1 MSHSCGDNW
10 EVKLSLL
17 QMSAA
22 SKLEAEVDRI
32 NTQDNISAEDVY
44 TIYGLS
50 AVLDYPLMASTEASM
65 LQLLR
70 HCNQL
75 RSRSHGHTAAGF
87 LDILS
92 IIAGAY
98 FGQDLQLRQEY
109 REYGL
114 HT

>member
-1 MSHSCGDNW
+1 MNK
-10 EVKLSLL
+10 EFLL

-22 SKLEAEVDRI
+22 SRLEEEVDRLNGQSFI
-32 NTQDNISAEDVY
+32 GAEDVY
-44 TIYGLS
+44 SIYGLS

-75 RSRSHGHTAAGF
+75 RSVSNSRTAIGY

-92 IIAGAY
+92 TIAGAY

>member
-1 MSHSCGDNW
+1 
-10 EVKLSLL
+10 
-17 QMSAA
+17 MSAA
-22 SKLEAEVDRI
+22 SRLEEEADRI
-32 NTQDNISAEDVY
+32 NGQQNISAEDVY

-50 AVLDYPLMASTEASM
+50 AILDYPLMASTEASM

-75 RSRSHGHTAAGF
+75 RSKTSSQMSIGF

-92 IIAGAY
+92 TIAGAY